1 MLIGEYRPS
10 IDQKGRVNFPS
21 KLREDLGD
29 SFIVTRTLGDKCLS
43 VYSLTEWKKF
53 EEKMASYPVAVT
65 KALQR
70 LVFAGATCIEPDKQ
84 GRILIP
90 GHLRT
95 YAELGV
101 GEIVVIG
108 VSNRCEIWS
117 TDNWDA
123 TASELSNE
131 DVNKILLDLGI

>member
-43 VYSLTEWKKF
+43 AYSMDEWKKF
-53 EEKMASYPVAVT
+53 EEKMASYPTTVA
-65 KALQR
+65 KAVQR
-70 LVFAGATCIEPDKQ
+70 LVFSGAICIEPDKQ

-90 GHLRT
+90 QHLRD
-95 YAELGV
+95 YADLGT

-117 TDNWDA
+117 VDNWNAANDA
-123 TASELSNE
+123 VSDE
-131 DVNKILLDLGI
+131 DINKILLELGI